1 MFLNKNKIISMYL
14 YSNKAELSL
23 SLGTILGNLGLN
35 FSKFTV
41 DFNFFTKN
49 LPDYLC
55 VKVNIVIN
63 VDRSIKFSVEKPS
76 IGFLLNLL
84 KIEKS
89 IKPLKEG
96 KVSDETFFCI
106 SLTNIIQICMF
117 KFPDLNIQKSLPIVL
132 GSAKSIN
139 LKVIYD

>member
-1 MFLNKNKIISMYL
+1 MYL

-49 LPDYLC
+49 LPDYFC
-55 VKVNIVIN
+55 VKVNIIVN
-63 VDRSIKFSVEKPS
+63 ADRTIKFSVDKPS
-76 IGFLLNLL
+76 ISFLLNLL
-84 KIEKS
+84 KIEKV
-89 IKPLKEG
+89 IKPLKSG
-96 KVSDETFFCI
+96 KFSDILTYYI
-106 SLTNIIQICMF
+106 GLTNVIQICKF
-117 KFPDLNIQKSLPIVL
+117 KFPDLSLQKSLPIVF
-132 GSAKSIN
+132 GTIKSIN